1 MLLTSKRNGA
11 RTTIIDAWCKDSL
24 LQSDSFIKFGI
35 VGATGLAVNIL
46 FFSLFLALGMNK
58 YYASPLAVELS
69 IIWNFVL
76 NNNWTFRSRGNGS
89 GISTKGA
96 RFHVVSVIALCLSYS
111 TFLALCKLLPEFS
124 PVIHQIVSVMPASLV
139 NYLLNSC
146 WTFRPAGGGQT

>member
-1 MLLTSKRNGA
+1 MLITSKTNGPRA
-11 RTTIIDAWCKDSL
+11 AAAVFCKDSL

-35 VGATGLAVNIL
+35 VGATGLAVNII

-58 YYASPLAVELS
+58 YYASPLAIELS

-96 RFHVVSVIALCLSYS
+96 RFHVVSIIALGLSYS
-111 TFLALCKLLPEFS
+111 TFLALSKLMPEYS
-124 PVIHQIVSVMPASLV
+124 PVIHQIASVVPASLV

-146 WTFRPAGGGQT
+146 WTFRPAEGEQG